1 MKQLILLVSLVA
13 CNTLALSQSNLIGKK
28 SKELDFPLVLNSEMK
43 QFKLSD
49 FKSKIVILDFW
60 ATWCSPCIASFPYL
74 EELQK
79 EFNSEIQIIT
89 ITDESQERIEK
100 FLQKRKVNLPI
111 VLDTDGKL
119 SEYFPHRSVPHT
131 IIIDKNGIIKAITT
145 PEELTKTVLKDMID
159 GKEVLLSE
167 KIDNL
172 NFDPTKPLSKSEN
185 FTYQITVTPFQ
196 DGLPSMSNPTG
207 GDGIYKNRRILCTNL
222 SPKTL
227 YEIAYQFPVGIR
239 TKVEVKDK
247 EAFDWSKHTA
257 ICFDLIVPDELADRR
272 FQIMQQQ
279 LDLLYSFKPVIEK
292 RKMKVKVLQVI
303 EGQKAGIE
311 VALGGLKVV
320 ASSGRGLSMKNAESK
335 TIADFLESQLNVPVL
350 DETGLKGLYNL
361 ELVWYN
367 EDPGKINETLRKI
380 GLMLTSAEKEADVLV
395 IYDN

>member
-1 MKQLILLVSLVA
+1 MKQLLLIVSL
-13 CNTLALSQSNLIGKK
+13 LAWNSQAFSQSNLIGTK
-28 SKELDFPLVLNSEMK
+28 SKDLDFTVVLNSETK

-49 FKSKIVILDFW
+49 FKSKVVILDFW

-74 EELQK
+74 ESLQK
-79 EFNSEIQIIT
+79 DLNSEIQIIT
-89 ITDESQERIEK
+89 ITDESRERIEK
-100 FLQKRKVNLPI
+100 FLQKRKVNLPFA
-111 VLDTDGKL
+111 LDADRKL

-131 IIIDKNGIIKAITT
+131 IVIDKDGIIKAITT
-145 PEELTKTVLKDMID
+145 PEELTKTVLKDIID

-167 KIDNL
+167 KKDVL
-172 NFDPTKPLSKSEN
+172 NFDPAKPLSKSEN

-207 GDGIYKNRRILCTNL
+207 GEGIYKNRRILCTNL
-222 SPKTL
+222 SPKAL
-227 YEIAYQFPVGIR
+227 YEIAFQFPISIR

-257 ICFDLIVPDELADRR
+257 ICFDLIVPEELADRR
-272 FQIMQQQ
+272 FEIMQQQ
-279 LDLLYSFKPVIEK
+279 LQLLYSFKPVIEK
-292 RKMKVKVLQVI
+292 RKMNVKVLQVI
-303 EGQKAGIE
+303 GGQKAEIE
-311 VALGGLKVV
+311 VAVGGLKVV
-320 ASSGRGLSMKNAESK
+320 DSSGRGLSMKNAESK
-335 TIADFLESQLNVPVL
+335 TIAEFLESQLNVPVL

-367 EDPGKINETLRKI
+367 EDASKVNETLREI